1 VIESHRPTRYA
12 WLVVALLLPV
22 ALLNYLDRQML
33 ATMKASMVGDIPTI
47 ANKADWGLI
56 LGSFKWTYALLGPI
70 AGYIADRFSRRWVI
84 GASLLVWSA
93 VTWWTGQCTTFHELL
108 TARAF
113 MGVSEA
119 FYFPAALALITD
131 YHLGPTRSRAV
142 GVHQTG
148 VYLGQILGGFAGYVA
163 EAPALGWRWAF
174 SSAGML
180 GVLYAIP
187 LMVFLRDSGDE
198 VQIPRLASLARDDG
212 RVIPSAVEGSA
223 LTAVDREERGLPSRQ
238 GVRPPGGVT
247 PEPTP
252 GLTPRSALTD
262 LLTNRN
268 FLLLVMYFT
277 LPAIAGWIVR
287 DWMPEILR
295 ERFHLG
301 QGRAGVSAILFVQV
315 ASLVGAVVGG
325 TLADRWMRRTNRG
338 RIYTSAIGTMLFLPA
353 LFSVGN
359 SGTLGVAIMG
369 LIVFGLGWGFFD
381 SNNMPI
387 LSQIA
392 RPELRATGYGIMNLV
407 SISCG
412 GFGDWAF
419 GALRDRE
426 VPLNLIFGVFAG
438 VALLSVGI
446 VMMIRPRRDDARL
459 AAQMS

>member
-1 VIESHRPTRYA
+1 VRSFDRSRRYA

-33 ATMKASMVGDIPTI
+33 ATMKASMVSDIPTI

-113 MGVSEA
+113 MGISEA
-119 FYFPAALALITD
+119 FYFPAALALITE

-174 SSAGML
+174 TSAGML
-180 GVLYAIP
+180 GVLYSIP
-187 LMVFLRDSGDE
+187 LLALLRDPDRRAHGAPRGQSPSGSDPN
-198 VQIPRLASLARDDG
+198 VA
-212 RVIPSAVEGSA
+212 PSV
-223 LTAVDREERGLPSRQ
+223 VRG
-238 GVRPPGGVT
+238 
-247 PEPTP
+247 
-252 GLTPRSALTD
+252 

-268 FLLLVMYFT
+268 FILLVMYFT

-359 SGTLGVAIMG
+359 SATLAVAIMG

-419 GALRDRE
+419 GALRDRDF
-426 VPLNLIFGVFAG
+426 PLNLIFGVFAA
-438 VALLSVGI
+438 VALLSVVI
-446 VMMIRPRRDDARL
+446 VMMIRPRGDDAV
-459 AAQMS
+459 AA